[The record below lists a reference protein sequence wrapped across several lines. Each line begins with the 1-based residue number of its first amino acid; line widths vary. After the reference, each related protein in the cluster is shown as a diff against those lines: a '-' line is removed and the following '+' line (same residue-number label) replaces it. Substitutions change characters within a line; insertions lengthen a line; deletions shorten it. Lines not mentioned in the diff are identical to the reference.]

1 MAKAV
6 ELGYEPANVVC
17 MQGPFEEDLNIA
29 MIKHF
34 NAKYLVTKDSGK
46 AGGFEE
52 KISAA
57 HKAGAELVI
66 IARSENEHGSGYA
79 DIAALMKKRYQ
90 TAE

>member
-1 MAKAV
+1 MQDSLAKAV
-6 ELGYEPANVVC
+6 ELGYKPANVVC

-52 KISAA
+52 KYPQHI
-57 HKAGAELVI
+57 KQGRNL
-66 IARSENEHGSGYA
+66 
-79 DIAALMKKRYQ
+79 L
-90 TAE
+90 

>member
-1 MAKAV
+1 MG
-6 ELGYEPANVVC
+6 LGYKPANVVC